1 MCPTN
6 NKQKTQDVRIC
17 LGRPSCVFDKIEHAI
32 MYEVTS
38 IETTCNETTKRIKKS
53 QRLKTETPGN
63 RTSDPGSLYRVR
75 DGQALKVSHLLLIL
89 DSWGCFFLLQFVGGR
104 DNRDNNPKTW
114 KVPPSPKEHSHKIR
128 FLVWLSRCLK
138 ITKNH
143 NFRLATNNYTKEKTG
158 QNKLY
163 LWSFQKLN
171 KTPPGT

>member
-1 MCPTN
+1 MCLIKSNP
-6 NKQKTQDVRIC
+6 R
-17 LGRPSCVFDKIEHAI
+17 SCTRWRQLRQPAMRQPNESRL
-32 MYEVTS
+32 EVAGTRNHNARES
-38 IETTCNETTKRIKKS
+38 NRWSWIFIQGTGWS
-53 QRLKTETPGN
+53 GTE
-63 RTSDPGSLYRVR
+63 
-75 DGQALKVSHLLLIL
+75 QVSPLLNQL
-89 DSWGCFFLLQFVGGR
+89 DSWGCFFLFEFVGGR

-143 NFRLATNNYTKEKTG
+143 TFGLATNNYTKEKTG